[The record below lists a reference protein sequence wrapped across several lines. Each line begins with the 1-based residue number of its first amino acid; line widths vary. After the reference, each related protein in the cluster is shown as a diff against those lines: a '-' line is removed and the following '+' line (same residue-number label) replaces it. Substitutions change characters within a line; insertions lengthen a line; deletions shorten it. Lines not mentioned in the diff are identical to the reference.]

1 MARVLQ
7 DYFGRT
13 IRLTDERI
21 AHILEHG
28 EMEGQLD
35 KLKEALQEPDIV
47 VRSRRDPEVHLPQ
60 TLCDNASNGKIPL
73 SGSQNNCSGCVCCD
87 RILYGYHQERR
98 SRMGKVKVW
107 YDKEGD
113 FLEVTFREAKG
124 YMRDIGDDIFERVDE
139 QGKIIGFAILNF
151 SKRDQQAVEVPL
163 EMLSLLS

>member
-1 MARVLQ
+1 
-7 DYFGRT
+7 
-13 IRLTDERI
+13 
-21 AHILEHG
+21 
-28 EMEGQLD
+28 
-35 KLKEALQEPDIV
+35 
-47 VRSRRDPEVHLPQ
+47 
-60 TLCDNASNGKIPL
+60 
-73 SGSQNNCSGCVCCD
+73 
-87 RILYGYHQERR
+87 
-98 SRMGKVKVW
+98 MGKVKVW